1 MTTEYTPYYRIST
14 ENVAR
19 FGYDPR
25 SDYREDY
32 GANDEGWD
40 E

>member
-1 MTTEYTPYYRIST
+1 MTNTPYYVPSQ
-14 ENVAR
+14 ENIDR
-19 FGYDPR
+19 YGYDPR
-25 SDYREDY
+25 YDYLDDY